1 MRKLNLKGIVV
12 ITALSFILAGCQTTN
27 NINKKDY
34 NSQSEQTI
42 ITETPTKAPIVE
54 EPIIEETIIEEK
66 QPTEEKE
73 ITTFTFFEEAKQ
85 EIITYIESEQFETLK
100 EKGKYYTIT
109 AIDFIF
115 YDKPINGIYFKDLS
129 EELKQDILRDVKS
142 LDEAIMA
149 YYPNYK
155 ETFSTKYQ
163 IASQFINEQYLNI
176 LDIIK
181 EYLGEENY
189 NAIGEIKNQ
198 ITNDISDKKDE
209 IIEDIEELYKSWK
222 NK

>member
-1 MRKLNLKGIVV
+1 MRKLNIKGIVIV
-12 ITALSFILAGCQTTN
+12 TTLSFVLTGCSTTN
-27 NINKKDY
+27 TVDKNDY
-34 NSQSEQTI
+34 QVPQTEQAI
-42 ITETPTKAPIVE
+42 VEETPTQE
-54 EPIIEETIIEEK
+54 EPTIEESTIETT
-66 QPTEEKE
+66 PTEETQV
-73 ITTFTFFEEAKQ
+73 TTFTFFEEAKQ

-100 EKGKYYTIT
+100 TKGKYYITT

-115 YDKPINGIYFKDLS
+115 YDQPINGIYFNDLS

-189 NAIGEIKNQ
+189 NAIGEIKDQ
-198 ITNDISDKKDE
+198 IKEDIGEKTDE
-209 IIEDIEELYKSWK
+209 LIEDIQELYKSWK